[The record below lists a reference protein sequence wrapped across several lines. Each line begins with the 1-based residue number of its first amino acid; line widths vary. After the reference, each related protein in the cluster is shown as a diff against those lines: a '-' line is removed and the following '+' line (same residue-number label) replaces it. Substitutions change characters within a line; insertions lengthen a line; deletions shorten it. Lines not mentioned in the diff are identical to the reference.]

1 MCFHYAFSLIAFT
14 YTCHKPSVL
23 WRCWLGSRKG
33 IRPVKTEWWV
43 AGVVICLEWGADL
56 HMAQLMPL
64 PLAVSCF
71 SKIQIGFTFLVLAHP
86 GSPGKRAVKRVCVCV
101 IHVTSKWEVLAYCPY
116 DSVCVGDWLCWWW
129 WTCAFHEAAVLCL
142 QGSLCRPARCI
153 LVKGTASAKLFLC
166 LCLLSYGLL
175 EALCLQPVRFV
186 HACMHAWHSPPACR
200 WLSYLSLPW

>member
-33 IRPVKTEWWV
+33 IWPVKTEWWV

-86 GSPGKRAVKRVCVCV
+86 GSPGKRAVKRVCVC
-101 IHVTSKWEVLAYCPY
+101 Y
-116 DSVCVGDWLCWWW
+116 
-129 WTCAFHEAAVLCL
+129 TCHK
-142 QGSLCRPARCI
+142 QMR
-153 LVKGTASAKLFLC
+153 SA
-166 LCLLSYGLL
+166 CLLSVWFC
-175 EALCLQPVRFV
+175 LCRRLAVLMMMNMCLSWSSRSVFTKVTLPTCSMYLGQRYCISQAVFMTLPPILWAAGGTMPSTCSFCACL
-186 HACMHAWHSPPACR
+186 HACLAFSTC
-200 WLSYLSLPW
+200 LPLT